1 MLESPM
7 MGATVK
13 VAIPQSWIERAPMLE
28 SLTEPWHPMPRW
40 AVGAWL
46 AFYTLF
52 LFELGRGSGFL
63 PMIDLVFVPIHE
75 GGHLLFG
82 YLGHGFMVAGGTL
95 LQLLVP
101 LALATYFCFQRQI
114 AGVAFCMFCFFEQFL
129 PIATYMADARA
140 QELPLIT
147 VGSPEFVEH
156 DWFAMFSSLGL
167 LEHDTQI
174 ASVVRI
180 TGWLGMIV
188 VVGWVAWRG
197 LRKEDV
203 TS

>member
-1 MLESPM
+1 MNLGMSL
-7 MGATVK
+7 G
-13 VAIPQSWIERAPMLE
+13 IPETWIERAPALE
-28 SLTEPWHPMPRW
+28 NLTEPWRPLPRW
-40 AVGAWL
+40 AASGWL
-46 AFYTLF
+46 AFYAIF
-52 LFELGRGSGFL
+52 LFQLARGSGFL
-63 PMIDLVFVPIHE
+63 PMLDLVFVPIHE

-114 AGVAFCMFCFFEQFL
+114 AGTAFCMFCLFEQFL

-147 VGSPEFVEH
+147 VGNPEFVEH
-156 DWFAMFSSLGL
+156 DWFAMFSSLGV

-180 TGWLGMIV
+180 VGWAGMIAV
-188 VVGWVAWRG
+188 TMWVAWRG
-197 LRKEDV
+197 LRQERAISAKG
-203 TS
+203 